1 VFAVRRLY
9 RLSRVDQSGNV
20 LYEIG
25 STDKALAMQV
35 RLAQLGFDHD
45 TIVNLFVLAQGAS
58 FACAQTPQA
67 CGEPFI
73 VLMAIEPLPEG

>member
-1 VFAVRRLY
+1 
-9 RLSRVDQSGNV
+9 
-20 LYEIG
+20 
-25 STDKALAMQV
+25 MQV

-67 CGEPFI
+67 CGGPFM
-73 VLMAIEPLPEG
+73 VLMAIEPLSEG